1 MSEKDEKDGQE
12 SVHSSV
18 SASES
23 GKLFYLMVL
32 KIILESK
39 LTIFL
44 EIEIS
49 NGF

>member
-1 MSEKDEKDGQE
+1 MSEKDEQDGQN

-23 GKLFYLMVL
+23 GKFFYFMVL

-39 LTIFL
+39 LSFLL
-44 EIEIS
+44 EIEFL